1 MFMRVYKNHL
11 KKIKHHLMLF
21 TSDGKKY
28 NLAQQ
33 SFTMITLYLV
43 RHGKTEYNEQRRIQ
57 GHIDTPLTD
66 EGYENAFRVAEKL
79 RGIKFDHIYS
89 SDLGRAFITAHI
101 IAEKLRLENRIVR
114 ERRLREKNYGEFNGK
129 KIDELEKAHPRQDSE
144 FSPPGGESFSD
155 LQKRVVGFI
164 EELERKHNGKTEL
177 IVTHSGCIRA
187 IAAHFGVTDIRKS
200 AKMEVSNE
208 YIGRIVI
215 EKGILVSYEK
225 LGGI

>member
-1 MFMRVYKNHL
+1 
-11 KKIKHHLMLF
+11 
-21 TSDGKKY
+21 
-28 NLAQQ
+28 
-33 SFTMITLYLV
+33 MITLYLV
-43 RHGKTEYNEQRRIQ
+43 RHGKTEYNIERRIQ

-66 EGYENAFRVAEKL
+66 EGYENAFRVAERL

-89 SDLGRAFITAHI
+89 SDLGRAFITAHV
-101 IAEKLRLENRIVR
+101 IAEKLCLENRIVR

-129 KIDELEKAHPRQDSE
+129 KIIELEKAHPGEDSL
-144 FSPPGGESFSD
+144 FCPPGGESFSD
-155 LQKRVVGFI
+155 MQKRIVSFI
-164 EELERKHNGKTEL
+164 EELEQKHKDKTAL

-187 IAAHFGVTDIRKS
+187 IASHFRITDVRKN

-225 LGGI
+225 LSGI